1 MYIEYYANDGS
12 IKSLGDNELAH
23 YNHNHDA
30 LGRFSKS
37 SAAKRTRAA
46 KRGLNKLYKLDKKA
60 NKHFAKQYS
69 NYHFLESERSYYHS
83 YKYNGL
89 LFKKGYK
96 QKAEKYAKKLQERIG
111 DELIYNLNSKQLYA
125 GRKYCM
131 RFVN

>member
-1 MYIEYYANDGS
+1 MLIERRILMNDYL
-12 IKSLGDNELAH
+12 KH

-30 LGRFSKS
+30 FGRFAKS
-37 SAAKRTRAA
+37 SGSRNRAA

-60 NKHFAKQYS
+60 NKHFSKQYK
-69 NYHFLESERSYYHS
+69 NYHILESERKYYHS
-83 YKYNGL
+83 YKYEGM

-96 QKAEKYAKKLQERIG
+96 QKAEKYAKKLQQEIG
-111 DELIYNLNSKQLYA
+111 DYPVDNLNSKQLYA

>member
-37 SAAKRTRAA
+37 SGARNRAA

-69 NYHFLESERSYYHS
+69 NYHVLSSERKYYHS
-83 YKYNGL
+83 YKYDGFL
-89 LFKKGYK
+89 LSKGAK
-96 QKAEKYAKKLQERIG
+96 GKAEKYAEKLQKRIG
-111 DELIYNLNSKQLYA
+111 DEPIEGLNSKQLYA

-131 RFVN
+131 KFVR

>member
-1 MYIEYYANDGS
+1 MDDFL
-12 IKSLGDNELAH
+12 KH

-60 NKHFAKQYS
+60 NKHFTKQYH
-69 NYHFLESERSYYHS
+69 NYHILESERKHYHS
-83 YKYNGL
+83 YKYDGFL
-89 LFKKGYK
+89 LSKGSK
-96 QKAEKYAKKLQERIG
+96 GKAEKYAQKLQKRIG
-111 DELIYNLNSKQLYA
+111 DEPIEGLNSKQLYA

-131 RFVN
+131 RFVR